1 LTALVTPTLWREK
14 RGAQV
19 NQSSGD
25 LEKRARR
32 PDIKLQCSFASPTN
46 AIPASAQT
54 VKKWV
59 DEDGVTHY
67 SDQKPAGA
75 GDGIREIEV
84 PDANVTEFE
93 SEEANKRIEN
103 QLRQLQQDRKSR
115 EAESEAKE
123 EARALE
129 ESIER
134 EPLIVEEE
142 KKKKKKKKSSQGG
155 PYPQPLPS
163 YPRLPSHLKK
173 D

>member
-1 LTALVTPTLWREK
+1 MRIPVIVTSILF
-14 RGAQV
+14 G
-19 NQSSGD
+19 
-25 LEKRARR
+25 
-32 PDIKLQCSFASPTN
+32 CSLA

-103 QLRQLQQDRKSR
+103 KLRQLQQDRKSR